1 MRESV
6 AFEPSRRRPY
16 ALGMQRLSREEMI
29 ILIER
34 LIGGEGG
41 DDEASEWLAALERS
55 IPNPHISDLIFYS
68 EEALTAEQIL
78 DRALEY
84 RPFAL

>member
-1 MRESV
+1 VRV
-6 AFEPSRRRPY
+6 K
-16 ALGMQRLSREEMI
+16 RLSREGMV
-29 ILIER
+29 ILVER
-34 LIGGEGG
+34 LQSGAG
-41 DDEASEWLAALERS
+41 DDDQVAAWLAALERS

-68 EEALTAEQIL
+68 EKALTAEQIV